1 MEDFGLQK
9 MQEIQRQ
16 LQEKYKDRW
25 SPLTP
30 ELGKQQ
36 LLWLVGELGEVVD
49 VVKKEGDQKIM
60 EDKDVRTHFVEE
72 MVDVMM
78 YFNDVMLCYGVT
90 VEEFKQV
97 YLEKHHR
104 NMGRW

>member
-1 MEDFGLQK
+1 MD
-9 MQEIQRQ
+9 
-16 LQEKYKDRW
+16 
-25 SPLTP
+25 
-30 ELGKQQ
+30 
-36 LLWLVGELGEVVD
+36 
-49 VVKKEGDQKIM
+49 M
-60 EDKDVRTHFVEE
+60 EDKDVRTHFVEK

-78 YFNDVMLCYGVT
+78 YFNDVTLCYGVT